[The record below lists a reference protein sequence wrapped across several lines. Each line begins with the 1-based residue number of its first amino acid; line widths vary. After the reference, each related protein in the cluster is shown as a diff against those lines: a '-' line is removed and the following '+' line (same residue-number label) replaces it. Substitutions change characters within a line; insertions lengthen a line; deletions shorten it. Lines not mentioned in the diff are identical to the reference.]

1 MLGGVGT
8 PKMQKQLLPVDA
20 KLPFEQLI
28 AALASNANEGGASG
42 NGQVV
47 LLLSVPCSAL
57 MAKTLAQGSQHMH
70 CPSVVRF
77 CYPSGV

>member
-20 KLPFEQLI
+20 KLPFEQLM
-28 AALASNANEGGASG
+28 AALASNAKEGSG

-47 LLLSVPCSAL
+47 LLLERREDSE
-57 MAKTLAQGSQHMH
+57 GS
-70 CPSVVRF
+70 
-77 CYPSGV
+77 